1 MSLPLR
7 VSHLRSSSFLLS
19 ALLASAGGL
28 FAPIATMAAEPAT
41 VSSAA
46 AHPQQFRIATF
57 NMAMGLKAGELAQRL
72 SHNNDPQLKKV
83 AAIIQTVK
91 PDILLLNEFDSEP
104 GSTDLYQRIALFQ
117 QNYLNQDQFG
127 QKSLN
132 FDFAFTSDVNTGLDS
147 KADLNSD
154 GKLGTPAD
162 AHGFGLFHGQYSMVV
177 LSRFPIN
184 RSQARS
190 WQRLRWIDYP
200 DAELPQ
206 KPDGSSWYSEAAQSV
221 MRLSSKSHWDVPI
234 EMGGHTLH
242 FLTAHPTPPV
252 FDGPEDRNGL
262 RNRDEIGL
270 LASIIDPARNSAIKD
285 DRGQNG
291 GLNGGDLFVI
301 AGDMNADPFDGDSAS
316 HAIDQLLSH
325 SLINAE
331 VIPTSTGAQHA
342 ATSQGGNNQ
351 QHQGN
356 PAADTADFDDTRGPG
371 NLRID
376 YVLPSRTLQ
385 VLDSGVYWPAPGQT
399 GADWIE
405 VSDHRLVWL
414 DIQWPASKA
423 EQPPQ

>member
-1 MSLPLR
+1 
-7 VSHLRSSSFLLS
+7 
-19 ALLASAGGL
+19 
-28 FAPIATMAAEPAT
+28 
-41 VSSAA
+41 
-46 AHPQQFRIATF
+46 
-57 NMAMGLKAGELAQRL
+57 
-72 SHNNDPQLKKV
+72 
-83 AAIIQTVK
+83 
-91 PDILLLNEFDSEP
+91 
-104 GSTDLYQRIALFQ
+104 
-117 QNYLNQDQFG
+117 
-127 QKSLN
+127 
-132 FDFAFTSDVNTGLDS
+132 
-147 KADLNSD
+147 
-154 GKLGTPAD
+154 
-162 AHGFGLFHGQYSMVV
+162 
-177 LSRFPIN
+177 
-184 RSQARS
+184 
-190 WQRLRWIDYP
+190 
-200 DAELPQ
+200 
-206 KPDGSSWYSEAAQSV
+206 
-221 MRLSSKSHWDVPI
+221 
-234 EMGGHTLH
+234 
-242 FLTAHPTPPV
+242 V

-270 LASIIDPARNSAIKD
+270 LASIIDPARNSAIND